1 MIRMAVAND
10 AQQIAEIHVQ
20 SWKET
25 YTGIIKPE
33 VLDNLSVPKRLT
45 LWQHIIPHP
54 DHQLFVCE
62 KDGKILGFLDGY
74 LNPNSNIAEI
84 RAFYLLKNI
93 QGEGIGRAMFEKFH
107 QLIHPQQHQILRLEV
122 INKNPSRYF
131 YEKMGGQAVGEQDA
145 SDLGVGITEVFYQ
158 WEIGYNSHK
167 N

>member
-1 MIRMAVAND
+1 MIRIAVAND

-33 VLDNLSVPKRLT
+33 VLNNLSVPKRLT
-45 LWQHIIPHP
+45 LWQQIIPDP
-54 DHQLFVCE
+54 DHQLFVYE
-62 KDGKILGFLDGY
+62 KNGRILGFLDGY

-93 QGEGIGRAMFEKFH
+93 QGEGVGRAMFETFH
-107 QLIHPQQHQILRLEV
+107 QLVHPKQHSILRLEV

-131 YEKMGGQAVGEQDA
+131 YEKMGGKAVGEDDA
-145 SDLGVGITEVFYQ
+145 SDLGEGITEVFYQ
-158 WEIGYNSHK
+158 WDIFESL
-167 N
+167 

>member
-1 MIRMAVAND
+1 MISIAVAND

-33 VLDNLSVPKRLT
+33 VLDNLSVPKRLE
-45 LWQHIIPHP
+45 LWQQIIPHL
-54 DHQLFVCE
+54 DHQLFVYE

-107 QLIHPQQHQILRLEV
+107 QLIHPQKHQILRLEV

-131 YEKMGGQAVGEQDA
+131 YEKMGGQAVGEEDA
-145 SDLGVGITEVFYQ
+145 SDLGVGITEVLYQ